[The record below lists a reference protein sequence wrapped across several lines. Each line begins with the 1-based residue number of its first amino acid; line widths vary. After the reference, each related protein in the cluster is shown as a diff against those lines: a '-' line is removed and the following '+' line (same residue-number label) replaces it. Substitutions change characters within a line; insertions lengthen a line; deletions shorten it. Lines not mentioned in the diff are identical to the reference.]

1 MNYSLSS
8 PKCVIFLFF
17 FGFLRIWTSAENW
30 FLKFSEVALYAL
42 DVYYNQ
48 TYLNR
53 NDNRNDGSGGQFP
66 TNQEQQ
72 YYDYYQQTFR

>member
-1 MNYSLSS
+1 MTKPSLLLPESTVYELQLKS
-8 PKCVIFLFF
+8 FLY
-17 FGFLRIWTSAENW
+17 FLN
-30 FLKFSEVALYAL
+30 FSEVALYAL

-53 NDNRNDGSGGQFP
+53 NDNRNDGGQFP

>member
-1 MNYSLSS
+1 M
-8 PKCVIFLFF
+8 
-17 FGFLRIWTSAENW
+17 
-30 FLKFSEVALYAL
+30 ALYAL

-53 NDNRNDGSGGQFP
+53 NHNRNDGGFQ

-72 YYDYYQQTFR
+72 YYDYYQQTFRGFEGGSWRNIAKIPQWLALAYEM

>member
-1 MNYSLSS
+1 M
-8 PKCVIFLFF
+8 
-17 FGFLRIWTSAENW
+17 
-30 FLKFSEVALYAL
+30 ALYAL

-53 NDNRNDGSGGQFP
+53 NDNRNDE

-72 YYDYYQQTFR
+72 YYDYYQQTFRSFEGSWRNIAKIPQWLALAYEM